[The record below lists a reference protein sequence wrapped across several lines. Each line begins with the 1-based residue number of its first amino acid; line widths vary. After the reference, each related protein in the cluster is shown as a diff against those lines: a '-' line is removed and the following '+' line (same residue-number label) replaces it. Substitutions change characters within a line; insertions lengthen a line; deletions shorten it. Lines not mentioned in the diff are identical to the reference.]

1 MTITRFFKAIPTSP
15 SSGTSSPFPSTSPC
29 PIIHDNIKPST
40 ELNKDEMLNLDLKPD
55 PAERKQISEYSPNLR
70 DRVRRYYIKE
80 GPCQPQRFNA
90 HIGEVNSLH
99 NRCLRDL
106 MNQEQS
112 ILTSFDKQSEKAKSE
127 YRLRLTTSID
137 VARFLIKQGMPFRGH
152 NEGGTSTKRGNFLE
166 LLQCAKETMK
176 AIVKEMNGDYF
187 GILVDESKD
196 VSHKEQMSL
205 AIYSLLLERSL
216 SRPQIRR
223 QGYDGASN
231 MQGEI
236 NGLKTL
242 ILKDTLS
249 AYCVHCFAH
258 QLQLTLVAVAK
269 KHYDVDQFFDIVTNV
284 LNTIGSSFKRR

>member
-152 NEGGTSTKRGNFLE
+152 NEGGTSTKRENFLE
-166 LLQCAKETMK
+166 LLQWYANRDDE
-176 AIVKEMNGDYF
+176 VKKNY
-187 GILVDESKD
+187 VRK
-196 VSHKEQMSL
+196 
-205 AIYSLLLERSL
+205 
-216 SRPQIRR
+216 
-223 QGYDGASN
+223 
-231 MQGEI
+231 
-236 NGLKTL
+236 
-242 ILKDTLS
+242 
-249 AYCVHCFAH
+249 
-258 QLQLTLVAVAK
+258 
-269 KHYDVDQFFDIVTNV
+269 
-284 LNTIGSSFKRR
+284 SSTE